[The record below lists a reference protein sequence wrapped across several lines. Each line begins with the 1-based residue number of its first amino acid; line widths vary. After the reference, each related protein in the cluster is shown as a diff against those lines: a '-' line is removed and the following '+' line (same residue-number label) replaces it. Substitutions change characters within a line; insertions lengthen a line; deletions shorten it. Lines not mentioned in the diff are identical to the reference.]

1 MVKLGKK
8 FGIWSNNLFFVV
20 RSLFHAASS
29 GACVLYL
36 KLKSPV
42 SGPLNTERRQIM
54 KRIAYQFTYP
64 TSLVIAAVVFLV
76 TIAFASANLSQA
88 VSATPPQKTSAKAK
102 VSKVDRT
109 EARIKDLRARLK
121 ITPAQE
127 DLWNK
132 LTQVMRDDAKTMDAL
147 NQARYEKIET
157 MTAIEDLKSYSEIA
171 QAHADELK
179 NFIPVFEALY
189 ASMSDDQKKD
199 ADTLFRHGTHKKSMK
214 KGK

>member
-1 MVKLGKK
+1 
-8 FGIWSNNLFFVV
+8 
-20 RSLFHAASS
+20 
-29 GACVLYL
+29 
-36 KLKSPV
+36 
-42 SGPLNTERRQIM
+42 M

-214 KGK
+214 KSK